1 MQICYISNG
10 IIPHICSDCLGNTA
24 ELSKEQKIM
33 QSELI
38 IFFEHI
44 SLFFWLIRKKKA
56 KSLWGRKKKKSIFLK
71 PWFKSIFLYDLQVYS
86 AILHKGPYRFHKN
99 TNKEKTDADSIIKH
113 FRKIILS
120 YQVSHLK
127 V

>member
-56 KSLWGRKKKKSIFLK
+56 KSLWGKKKKRAFFSNHGSKASSYMICKYIQQYFIRVHIGFIKILTK
-71 PWFKSIFLYDLQVYS
+71 KKQMQIQLSSTSEKSF
-86 AILHKGPYRFHKN
+86 
-99 TNKEKTDADSIIKH
+99 
-113 FRKIILS
+113 
-120 YQVSHLK
+120 
-127 V
+127 